1 MLLLQVHVCISE
13 STVVNLLLCCSSLS
27 TKRSY
32 MQKWCSGLTF
42 YRHFWLVQQ
51 LVLISLSISVT
62 WFLLMYRINPAFKI
76 IQCNGCCI
84 PNSLPCLHNTSSNA
98 FCKLYNPTP
107 FPQHQTNSFFMKLHC
122 TLHTTIIIVIH
133 TLHREIQIELE
144 LTFDLFFRGVL
155 EWGIWVIS

>member
-51 LVLISLSISVT
+51 LVLISLSIMSKMIFINVQNKFCVQDNT
-62 WFLLMYRINPAFKI
+62 MYS
-76 IQCNGCCI
+76 NGCCI
-84 PNSLPCLHNTSSNA
+84 PNSLPYLHNTSSNA

-107 FPQHQTNSFFMKLHC
+107 LPQHQTNSFFYETPLYSSH
-122 TLHTTIIIVIH
+122 HH
-133 TLHREIQIELE
+133 
-144 LTFDLFFRGVL
+144 
-155 EWGIWVIS
+155 